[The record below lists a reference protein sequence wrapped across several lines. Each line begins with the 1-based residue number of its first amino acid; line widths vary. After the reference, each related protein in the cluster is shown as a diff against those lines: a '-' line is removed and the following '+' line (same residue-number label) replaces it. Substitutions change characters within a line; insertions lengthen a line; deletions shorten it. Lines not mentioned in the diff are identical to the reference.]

1 MYEEAIVLQDVHE
14 RLHDRPR
21 VQTTV
26 RACLD
31 GAYLQLRQRG
41 TGSGN
46 RRGRVH
52 AEAAAVARR
61 SKPWKRCM
69 STGLRT

>member
-31 GAYLQLRQRG
+31 GAYLQLRHTARQLFDD
-41 TGSGN
+41 
-46 RRGRVH
+46 RR
-52 AEAAAVARR
+52 
-61 SKPWKRCM
+61 
-69 STGLRT
+69 